1 MDKVLHRSSKV
12 TVILKN
18 LLLSYIVT
26 GLMML
31 LLSFLMLKLDVSNK
45 VLSGGIIAT
54 YVLSTFLGGFLFGKS
69 ASQKRFLWGLLI
81 GALYFA
87 ILLLISILAG
97 SIMGMNAARVMTVM
111 ILCLF
116 GGMLG
121 GMVS

>member
-97 SIMGMNAARVMTVM
+97 SIMGMDAARVMTVM

>member
-1 MDKVLHRSSKV
+1 MDKVLNRNSRV

-18 LLLSYIVT
+18 LVLSYIVT
-26 GLMML
+26 GLML
-31 LLSFLMLKLDVSNK
+31 FILSFLMLKLDVSNK

-54 YVLSTFLGGFLFGKS
+54 YILSTFLGGFLFGKS

-81 GALYFA
+81 GGLYFI
-87 ILLLISILAG
+87 ILFLISVLTG
-97 SIMGMNAARVMTVM
+97 SLMGMEMSRVFTVM
-111 ILCLF
+111 LLCMF